1 MINTLLLGACLSG
14 WLFDA
19 VLLTSQVCPGGGL

>member
-1 MINTLLLGACLSG
+1 MINSLLLGACLSG

-19 VLLTSQVCPGGGL
+19 IILTSQVSPGGGL

>member
-1 MINTLLLGACLSG
+1 MINKLLMGACLSG

-19 VLLTSQVCPGGGL
+19 IQLTIQVCPGGGL